1 MEEFE
6 MKKIVKNVIA
16 FVMSF
21 AMVICLSSPAVRAEE
36 VSMQDD
42 GIALQSI
49 VIGQQ
54 YFVQDKR
61 TKLMAM
67 FSNANTL
74 VIKCKNLTEND
85 RYVEMDVSTSS
96 KSFKQ
101 RTFTVNGYKINKT
114 NGKTT
119 YYSHSETYG
128 INAAS
133 AGKITII
140 VYPHVNTSPSSGYI
154 DSLKGILQ

>member
-1 MEEFE
+1 
-6 MKKIVKNVIA
+6 MKKIVKIVIA

-114 NGKTT
+114 NGK
-119 YYSHSETYG
+119 
-128 INAAS
+128 
-133 AGKITII
+133 
-140 VYPHVNTSPSSGYI
+140 NT
-154 DSLKGILQ
+154 

>member
-1 MEEFE
+1 
-6 MKKIVKNVIA
+6 MKKFVKNVIA

-36 VSMQDD
+36 VSMRDD
-42 GIALQSI
+42 GIALQNI

-74 VIKCKNLTEND
+74 VITCTNLTETS
-85 RYVEMDVSTSS
+85 RYMEMTVSTSS

-101 RTFTVNGYKINKT
+101 RTFTVKGMTKDDKKNKI
-114 NGKTT
+114 T
-119 YYSHSETYG
+119 YYSHSETYS

>member
-1 MEEFE
+1 

-54 YFVQDKR
+54 YFVQN
-61 TKLMAM
+61 LWQC
-67 FSNANTL
+67 L
-74 VIKCKNLTEND
+74 VMLIHWLL
-85 RYVEMDVSTSS
+85 
-96 KSFKQ
+96 
-101 RTFTVNGYKINKT
+101 
-114 NGKTT
+114 
-119 YYSHSETYG
+119 
-128 INAAS
+128 
-133 AGKITII
+133 
-140 VYPHVNTSPSSGYI
+140 HVQT
-154 DSLKGILQ
+154 

>member
-1 MEEFE
+1 

-36 VSMQDD
+36 VSKQDD
-42 GIALQSI
+42 GIALQNI

-54 YFVQDKR
+54 YFVQDSR
-61 TKLMAM
+61 TQLMAM

-74 VIKCKNLTEND
+74 VIKCKNLTKNG

-101 RTFTVNGYKINKT
+101 RTFTVNGYTKDKKT
-114 NGKTT
+114 DDII
-119 YYSHSETYG
+119 YHSHSETYSV
-128 INAAS
+128 NAAS

>member
-1 MEEFE
+1 MEEFK
-6 MKKIVKNVIA
+6 MKKFVKNVIA

-42 GIALQSI
+42 GIALQNI

-74 VIKCKNLTEND
+74 VITCTNLTETS
-85 RYVEMDVSTSS
+85 RYMEMTVSTSS

-101 RTFTVNGYKINKT
+101 RTFTVKGRTLDKNKET
-114 NGKTT
+114 V
-119 YYSHSETYG
+119 YYSHSETYSV
-128 INAAS
+128 NAAS